1 VWNRE
6 GRSRR
11 RKRK

>member
-1 VWNRE
+1 MTTASRE

-11 RKRK
+11 